1 MRARDVQTGALGVIR
16 IFYNMFSTVRK
27 LDPPSATKT
36 IHLRLITMRASHFCE
51 KARWALD
58 LLDDDEK
65 SPYWYTED
73 THPTG
78 LHAFETVKAS
88 NDKASITPIV
98 VMGDEVFIKSN
109 AIVQKFCPQLY
120 PSDKVREMEIDMGN
134 RLGAPIRVFFYH
146 YLLQDEYWPALK
158 SMNVKDCSSIEA
170 FFFGKM
176 KGDLFPILRNGM
188 KINDDTAALSRGLVV
203 GLFEEYSQILDKQ
216 DYLAGDKFTA
226 ADLTFA
232 ALSAFCI
239 APPEISNFP
248 CANEDLPP
256 QVVQLGNEL
265 RETKAGKHVLK
276 MYATHRFTTPGKT
289 KVTVK
294 TAPRNRFCW

>member
-1 MRARDVQTGALGVIR
+1 MSQLQPKTEESSIIQDLPPMRARDVQTGALGVIR

-58 LLDDDEK
+58 LLDDDEN

-134 RLGAPIRVFFYH
+134 RLGAPIRVFFTTIY
-146 YLLQDEYWPALK
+146 YRMSIGQL
-158 SMNVKDCSSIEA
+158 SS
-170 FFFGKM
+170 
-176 KGDLFPILRNGM
+176 R
-188 KINDDTAALSRGLVV
+188 
-203 GLFEEYSQILDKQ
+203 
-216 DYLAGDKFTA
+216 
-226 ADLTFA
+226 
-232 ALSAFCI
+232 
-239 APPEISNFP
+239 
-248 CANEDLPP
+248 
-256 QVVQLGNEL
+256 
-265 RETKAGKHVLK
+265 
-276 MYATHRFTTPGKT
+276 
-289 KVTVK
+289 
-294 TAPRNRFCW
+294 